1 MTLEIYCWRMPPCI
15 SFRCPQPRGPR
26 HCHLHLCGGTQW
38 PHCHC
43 VGERGRDLHAGCPTC
58 SWKPFLLS
66 TSRDMFPLSIDRRCS
81 PALGAMHASLS
92 APHSTCHASPAP
104 LTLQV
109 ALCFGSGAAKVLFG
123 QEPDVASL
131 VGQYCWGLLPGMW
144 PLVLGLVLMKYLQTQ
159 VRGGGWRKRR
169 GGAGEGEPW
178 RS

>member
-26 HCHLHLCGGTQW
+26 HRHLHLCGGAQW
-38 PHCHC
+38 PHRHRI
-43 VGERGRDLHAGCPTC
+43 GKGGMHAYWPPHVREGDACMLAIPRAPGNHSASPRHAAC
-58 SWKPFLLS
+58 FL
-66 TSRDMFPLSIDRRCS
+66 FPLTDE
-81 PALGAMHASLS
+81 ALPLWGAFMHA
-92 APHSTCHASPAP
+92 PCSTRHAYRTPLGRSPP
-104 LTLQV
+104 SLQV

-159 VRGGGWRKRR
+159 VR
-169 GGAGEGEPW
+169 P
-178 RS
+178 